1 MTPRGIFRVRRSKF
15 ERLRADYWGRRPC
28 ECAPGYRG
36 AGEKSSLGDL
46 VSVAGGGFNWSSAAS
61 GIYGSYLLS
70 YVSNL
75 NPSNSNARAYGF
87 QLRCLSE

>member
-1 MTPRGIFRVRRSKF
+1 M
-15 ERLRADYWGRRPC
+15 
-28 ECAPGYRG
+28 
-36 AGEKSSLGDL
+36 GDL